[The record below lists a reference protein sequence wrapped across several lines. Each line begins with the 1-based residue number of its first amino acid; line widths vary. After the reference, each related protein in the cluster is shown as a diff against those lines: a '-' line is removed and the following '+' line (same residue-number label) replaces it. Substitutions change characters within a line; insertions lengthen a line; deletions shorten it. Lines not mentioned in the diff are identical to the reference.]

1 METIL
6 PGVLTLD
13 MINEIDNEQSTPKG
27 AYKRELGSFATS
39 GKPFHIVT
47 HRDFVGK
54 KGSAL
59 KQSFSQNLL
68 PHKREDSWPEIR
80 VLVTTGKALKMPED
94 KHETDFVVLVNED
107 LRATLSAQSDT
118 NEDED
123 GSEDEN

>member
-1 METIL
+1 MTDVIL

-39 GKPFHIVT
+39 NEAFRVVT

-80 VLVTTGKALKMPED
+80 VLVTTGKALQMPED
-94 KHETDFVVLVNED
+94 KHEDDFVVLVNED
-107 LRATLSAQSDT
+107 LRATLSAQSDE
-118 NEDED
+118 NEAD
-123 GSEDEN
+123 EDEN